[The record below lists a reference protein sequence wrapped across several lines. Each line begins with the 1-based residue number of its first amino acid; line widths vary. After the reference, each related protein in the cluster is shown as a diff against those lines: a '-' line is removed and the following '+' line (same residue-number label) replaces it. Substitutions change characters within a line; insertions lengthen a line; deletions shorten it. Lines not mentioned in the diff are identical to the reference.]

1 MVIALREE
9 RERPIYAKVCQGLRI
24 SETLYCETLRI
35 QVSHEHSL
43 AVVTINVPLDA
54 REFLS
59 MPVDLSLYL
68 PCTLIRS
75 RLPFAHFSGIDV
87 SNALQND

>member
-1 MVIALREE
+1 MIALREE
-9 RERPIYAKVCQGLRI
+9 RERLIYVKVCQGLRI

-35 QVSHEHSL
+35 QVSHERSL
-43 AVVTINVPLDA
+43 AVVTINVPLDT

-68 PCTLIRS
+68 PCTLIQS
-75 RLPFAHFSGIDV
+75 RLPFAHCSGIDV
-87 SNALQND
+87 SHAPKND